1 MPDGT
6 SEFGIGAKV
15 LRKEDA
21 RFLNGHGRYVADI
34 ARPKMLEAAIV
45 RSPVAHANNLKVT
58 APEDSKGRFFTADD
72 LSADCVAPIHV
83 VSKFP
88 GHKGSDYPHLA
99 NGKLRFVGEAVAVCL
114 AETRAAAEDM
124 VAATGLTFDALPPA
138 IDMIAD
144 AEPGAPKVHDDWEDN
159 VILDSRFEENTD
171 AFKESAVSVTRDFRM
186 NRQAVNPLEGGAVL
200 AEWDAREER
209 LVVHSASQIPHIL
222 RNALCECLGLSQN
235 QVHVIA
241 PDVGGGFG
249 YKCVLLPEEIYI
261 PWVAMQVK
269 RPVRWIQDRREHLV
283 TAANAREHHYSV
295 TLHADSDGNFIGIEA
310 DIHVDSGAYAVYPHS
325 NILESTM
332 AGRTLHGPYKMSA
345 YKVRSRAVAT
355 NKPPIVPYRGVARP
369 GICFAMELA
378 VDALARELGRE
389 PCDLREQNLVPVE
402 AMPYTTITGGEFDSG
417 DYPEALRRARGL
429 IDLPAIRAR
438 QEAGEDDG
446 RQIGIGFGCYI
457 EMTALQTSAA
467 ARAGLAAIPGYEQA
481 QVRLMPDG
489 GLEIGVG
496 VQNHGQG
503 METTLAQV
511 ACEKFGLEI
520 EDVAVRH
527 GDTATSPYSTGTYA
541 SRSMVMA
548 GGAIS
553 RTCDVLGERIRKI
566 GAHLLQCDLSQ
577 TEIFSAAVTGP
588 SGSVPFAE
596 ISRVWYRN
604 PEELPDS
611 VDPGGV
617 EAVSGFRPEPD
628 NSPFSYATHAAV
640 VAVDP
645 DLGSV
650 EILDYVISEDCGT
663 IVNPMIVDGQ
673 IIGGALQGVG
683 TALFEE
689 SNYDAEGQ
697 PLSSTFAD
705 YAMPGS
711 THLPVL
717 RLDHLVTPSP
727 LTEFGVKGLGEG
739 GAIPPPAAIAN
750 AVNDALRGSGVEVA
764 ETPITPRRV
773 LTAIWK
779 AKQSRLSSVETS

>member
-1 MPDGT
+1 MADGGT
-6 SEFGIGAKV
+6 GPGSDGQGIGARV
-15 LRKEDA
+15 LRKEDK
-21 RFLNGHGRYVADI
+21 RFLDGAGRYVSDI
-34 ARPKMLEAAIV
+34 YLPRTLEAAIV
-45 RSPVAHANNLKVT
+45 RSPVAHAENLKISPP
-58 APEDSKGRFFTADD
+58 AGAEGCFFTAEDMA
-72 LSADCVAPIHV
+72 ADGVQPIHV

-99 NGKLRFVGEAVAVCL
+99 TGKLRFVGESVAVCL
-114 AETRAAAEDM
+114 ADTRAAAEDL
-124 VAATGLTFDALPPA
+124 VAGAEIDFNALPPVV
-138 IDMIAD
+138 DMLA
-144 AEPGAPKVHDDWEDN
+144 AVEPSAARVHDDWDDN
-159 VILDSRFEENTD
+159 VILDSRFDANAENV
-171 AFKESAVSVTRDFRM
+171 SAPVSVTRTFRM
-186 NRQAVNPLEGGAVL
+186 NRQAVNPLEGAAVL
-200 AEWDAREER
+200 AEWDAREDR
-209 LVVHSASQIPHIL
+209 LVVYSASQIPHIL
-222 RNALCECLGLSQN
+222 KNALCECLGLRQN
-235 QVHVIA
+235 QVRVVA

-295 TLHADSDGNFIGIEA
+295 TLHAQPDGTFVGLEA
-310 DIHVDSGAYAVYPHS
+310 DIIVDSGAYSVYPHS

-332 AGRTLHGPYKMSA
+332 AGRTLHGPYTFSA

-369 GICFAMELA
+369 GICFALELA
-378 VDALARELGRE
+378 IDAMARELGRE
-389 PCDLREQNLVPVE
+389 PYDLRMQNLVPPE
-402 AMPYTTITGGEFDSG
+402 KMPYTTITGGEFDSG
-417 DYPEALRRARGL
+417 DYPEALRRSADL
-429 IDLPAIRAR
+429 IDVAAVRAR
-438 QEAGEDDG
+438 QLEGEADG
-446 RQIGIGFGCYI
+446 RLIGVGFGCYI

-481 QVRLMPDG
+481 HVRLTPDG

-511 ACEKFGLEI
+511 ACEKFGLDI
-520 EDVAVRH
+520 DMVSVRH

-548 GGAIS
+548 GGAIA
-553 RTCDVLGERIRKI
+553 RTCDVLGENIRRI
-566 GAHLLQCDLSQ
+566 GAHLLQCGCDETTISG
-577 TEIFSAAVTGP
+577 ARVVGP
-588 SGSVPFAE
+588 SGDVSFAE
-596 ISRVWYRN
+596 VARVWHRN
-604 PEELPDS
+604 PEDLPAD
-611 VDPGGV
+611 VDPAGV
-617 EAVSGFRPEPD
+617 EVTSGFRPSPD
-628 NSPFSYATHAAV
+628 KSPFSYATHAAI

-645 DLGSV
+645 ELGHV

-673 IIGGALQGVG
+673 ILGGALQGVG

-689 SNYDAEGQ
+689 SCFDAEGQ

-705 YAMPGS
+705 YTMPGS
-711 THLPVL
+711 THLPNI

-739 GAIPPPAAIAN
+739 GAIPPPATIAN
-750 AVNDALRGSGVEVA
+750 AVNDALREYGAEVS

-773 LTAIWK
+773 RACVV
-779 AKQSRLSSVETS
+779 AKS

>member
-6 SEFGIGAKV
+6 TGQGIGASV
-15 LRKEDA
+15 LRKEDK
-21 RFLNGHGRYVADI
+21 RFLNGEGRYVADI
-34 ARPKMLEAAIV
+34 ARPRMLEAAIV
-45 RSPVAHANNLKVT
+45 RSPVAHASNLKIVKPDG
-58 APEDSKGRFFTADD
+58 AEKRFFTAEDMA
-72 LSADCVAPIHV
+72 ADGVQPIHV

-88 GHKGSDYPHLA
+88 GHRASDYPHLA
-99 NGKLRFVGEAVAVCL
+99 TDKARFVGEAVAVCL
-114 AETRAAAEDM
+114 AETRAGAEDL
-124 VAATGLTFDALPPA
+124 AAQTGLSFDPLPAVVDMLEAVDKPPA
-138 IDMIAD
+138 L
-144 AEPGAPKVHDDWEDN
+144 VHDDWDDN
-159 VILDSRFEENTD
+159 VILDSRFEENVD
-171 AFKESAVSVTRDFRM
+171 GLANAAVSVTRTFRM
-186 NRQAVNPLEGGAVL
+186 NRQAVNPLEGAAVL
-200 AEWDAREER
+200 AEWDPRDER

-222 RNALCECLGLSQN
+222 KNALCECLGLRQN

-249 YKCVLLPEEIYI
+249 YKCVLIPEEIYI

-283 TAANAREHHYSV
+283 AAANAREHHYSV
-295 TLHADSDGNFIGIEA
+295 TLHADADGGFIGVEA
-310 DIHVDSGAYAVYPHS
+310 DIIVDSGAYSVYPHS

-332 AGRTLHGPYKMSA
+332 AGRTLHGPYKFSA

-378 VDALARELGRE
+378 VDAMARELGRE
-389 PCDLREQNLVPVE
+389 PYDLRMQNLVPGD

-417 DYPEALRRARGL
+417 DYPEALRRARDL
-429 IDLPAIRAR
+429 IDLPAVRDR
-438 QEAGEDDG
+438 QKQREADG
-446 RQIGIGFGCYI
+446 RLIGVGFGCYI

-481 QVRLMPDG
+481 HVRLTPDG

-511 ACEKFGLEI
+511 ACERFGI
-520 EDVAVRH
+520 DIDMVAVRH

-553 RTCDVLGERIRKI
+553 RTCDVLGEHIRRI
-566 GAHLLQCDLSQ
+566 GAHLLQCEFEDTRIENACVVGS
-577 TEIFSAAVTGP
+577 SSNVT
-588 SGSVPFAE
+588 FAE
-596 ISRVWYRN
+596 IARVWHRN
-604 PEELPDS
+604 PEELPAD
-611 VDPGGV
+611 VDPAGV
-617 EAVSGFRPEPD
+617 EVTSGFRPSPD
-628 NSPFSYATHAAV
+628 NSPFSYATHACVIAL
-640 VAVDP
+640 DP
-645 DLGSV
+645 ELGQV

-683 TALFEE
+683 TALCEE
-689 SNYDAEGQ
+689 SRYDGDGQ

-705 YAMPGS
+705 YTMPGS
-711 THLPVL
+711 THLPRL

-727 LTEFGVKGLGEG
+727 LTEYGVKGLGEG

-750 AVNDALRGSGVEVA
+750 AVNDALGDLGVEVN
-764 ETPITPRRV
+764 ETPVTPRRV
-773 LTAIWK
+773 LERISA
-779 AKQSRLSSVETS
+779 ASAL